1 MERMS
6 FVPSTPALIAIENA
20 KGCILTDRAG
30 AIDFANQFI
39 LTCPSGPQLLLY
51 QRFLTMLNVG
61 DQLEINF
68 SLREPTSTEAQ
79 DPAGEL
85 IGHTWAILKPAQGS
99 EKLLYEVG
107 RKTEPISDAE
117 AAKAFNGYRK
127 LLAAFQ
133 TGMQGTGTSMLV
145 SAAAAG
151 ATWQP
156 MDIPLPPP
164 RQPTPTAA
172 PVRSISRALSPSNLY
187 FAAGVMFYF
196 VDLSMTAPSQPEF
209 YETPLH
215 LSSPMQAVDALVLSA
230 LVTLAIGVPPLV
242 FAVVQ
247 ANSSLGT
254 MPEMYGRAAYALA
267 PDCSPEAGKIIIV
280 G

>member
-6 FVPSTPALIAIENA
+6 FVPGTSALAAIENA
-20 KGCILTDRAG
+20 NGRIFTDRAG
-30 AIDFANQFI
+30 AIDFANEFI
-39 LTCPSGPQLLLY
+39 LTCPSGPQPLLY
-51 QRFLTMLNVG
+51 QLFLAMLNDG

-68 SLREPTSTEAQ
+68 SLRDPTTTEEN

-85 IGHTWAILKPAQGS
+85 IGHTWAILKTARGS

-107 RKTEPISDAE
+107 RKTEPISNTE

-127 LLAAFQ
+127 LLAAFEYQ
-133 TGMQGTGTSMLV
+133 AQGACAGMMV
-145 SAAAAG
+145 SAVAVAAAS
-151 ATWQP
+151 P

-164 RQPTPTAA
+164 RQPTPTAG
-172 PVRSISRALSPSNLY
+172 PIRSISRALSPSNLY

-196 VDLSMTAPSQPEF
+196 VDLSMMAPSRPEF

-215 LSSPMQAVDALVLSA
+215 LSRPMQAVDALILSA
-230 LVTLAIGVPPLV
+230 LVTLAIGAPPLV
-242 FAVVQ
+242 FAVLQ
-247 ANSSLGT
+247 ANASLGT
-254 MPEMYGRAAYALA
+254 MPEMYGRVAYALA
-267 PDCSPEAGKIIIV
+267 PECRPEAGKIVIV